1 MKRAKPAAGRA
12 LRVLENVWQGTPGVR
27 WGITYCLPPMPSSE
41 PHDLLPPE
49 ITVLERGWLSANN
62 ILFIGQHDTA
72 IVDTGY
78 CSHADQTVELV
89 RGTLQ
94 GRPLDRILN
103 THLHSDH
110 CGGNAALQK
119 TWPSVL
125 TAIPPGQ
132 ADHVRQWDAYALSYT
147 PTGQE
152 CPPFRADTLLVPGSC
167 VLLGDKPWQVH
178 AAPGHDPHSVVLF
191 EPQGRVLISADALWE
206 NGFGVVFPE
215 LEGDDAFAQVGA
227 TLDLIEALSP
237 QVVIPGHG
245 PVFADAPRAIDGA
258 RRRLDG
264 FVRNP
269 GKHALYAAKVLLK
282 YKLLEWQQI
291 GIPDLTAWAQ
301 ATPYFGMLRARHFA
315 AQTESEWLQSLADEL
330 VRSGAAVR
338 QGEVLHNV

>member
-1 MKRAKPAAGRA
+1 MPQHPPA
-12 LRVLENVWQGTPGVR
+12 
-27 WGITYCLPPMPSSE
+27 LPP
-41 PHDLLPPE
+41 D

-62 ILFIGQHDTA
+62 IVFHGQHGTA
-72 IVDTGY
+72 VVDTGY

-89 RGTLQ
+89 Q
-94 GRPLDRILN
+94 GALGGRALDRILN

-110 CGGNAALQK
+110 GGGNAALQK
-119 TWPSVL
+119 ARPGVL

-215 LEGDDAFAQVGA
+215 LEGEDAFAQVAA
-227 TLDLIEALSP
+227 TLDVIEQLSP
-237 QVVIPGHG
+237 LVVIPGHG
-245 PVFADAPRAIDGA
+245 PVFVDASRAIDGA

-315 AQTESEWLQSLADEL
+315 AQTEAEWLQSLADEL

>member
-1 MKRAKPAAGRA
+1 
-12 LRVLENVWQGTPGVR
+12 
-27 WGITYCLPPMPSSE
+27 MPSSAL
-41 PHDLLPPE
+41 HDLLPPE

-62 ILFIGQHDTA
+62 ILFIGQRDTA
-72 IVDTGY
+72 LVDTGY
-78 CSHADQTVELV
+78 CSHASQTVELV
-89 RGTLQ
+89 RSALQ
-94 GRPLDRILN
+94 GRPLDRIFN

-110 CGGNAALQK
+110 CGGNAALQAA
-119 TWPSVL
+119 WPSLV

-132 ADHVRQWDAYALSYT
+132 ADHVRQWDPYALSYT

-152 CPPFRADTLLVPGSC
+152 CPRFRADTLLMPGSC

-191 EPQGRVLISADALWE
+191 NAQDRVLISADALWE

-215 LEGDDAFAQVGA
+215 LEGESAFAEVAA
-227 TLDLIEALSP
+227 TLDVIEALAP
-237 QVVIPGHG
+237 RVVIPGHG
-245 PVFADAPRAIDGA
+245 PVFTDAPRAIEVA

-269 GKHALYAAKVLLK
+269 RKHALYAAKVLLK

-291 GIPDLTAWAQ
+291 SLQDLKAWAQ
-301 ATPYFGMLRARHFA
+301 TTPYFGMLHQTHFGDQA
-315 AQTESEWLQSLADEL
+315 EDAWLQGLTDEL

-338 QGEVLHNV
+338 EGEVLHNV

>member
-1 MKRAKPAAGRA
+1 
-12 LRVLENVWQGTPGVR
+12 
-27 WGITYCLPPMPSSE
+27 MPTTA

-62 ILFIGQHDTA
+62 ILFVGHHDTA

-78 CSHADQTVELV
+78 CSHADQTVDLV

-94 GRPLDRILN
+94 GRALDRILN

-215 LEGDDAFAQVGA
+215 LEGEDAFAQVAA
-227 TLDLIEALSP
+227 TLDVIEQLSP
-237 QVVIPGHG
+237 LVVIPGHG
-245 PVFADAPRAIDGA
+245 PVFVDASRAIDGA

-264 FVRNP
+264 SVRNP

-291 GIPDLTAWAQ
+291 TMADLTAWAQ
-301 ATPYFGMLRARHFA
+301 GTPYFGMLHQRHFGD
-315 AQTESEWLQSLADEL
+315 QPEGGWLLSLVEEL

-338 QGEVLHNV
+338 QEEMLHNV

>member
-1 MKRAKPAAGRA
+1 
-12 LRVLENVWQGTPGVR
+12 
-27 WGITYCLPPMPSSE
+27 MPSSA

-62 ILFIGQHDTA
+62 ILFVGHRDTA
-72 IVDTGY
+72 LVDTGY
-78 CSHADQTVELV
+78 CTHAAQTVELV
-89 RGTLQ
+89 RNALG
-94 GRPLDRILN
+94 GRPLDRVLN

-110 CGGNAALQK
+110 CGGNAALQQA
-119 TWPSVL
+119 WPGVI

-147 PTGQE
+147 PTGQD

-191 EPQGRVLISADALWE
+191 NARDGVLISADALWE

-215 LEGDDAFAQVGA
+215 LEGDDAFTAVAA
-227 TLDLIEALSP
+227 TLDLIERLAP
-237 QVVIPGHG
+237 RVVIPGHG
-245 PVFADAPRAIDGA
+245 PVFADAPRALEAA
-258 RRRLDG
+258 RRRLEG

-269 GKHALYAAKVLLK
+269 SKHALYAAKVLLK

-291 GIPDLTAWAQ
+291 RMADLTAWAR
-301 ATPYFGMLRARHFA
+301 ATPYFGMLRETHFGD
-315 AQTESEWLQSLADEL
+315 QPEDVWLQALADEL

-338 QGEVLHNV
+338 QGEILHNV

>member
-1 MKRAKPAAGRA
+1 
-12 LRVLENVWQGTPGVR
+12 
-27 WGITYCLPPMPSSE
+27 PSSA

-62 ILFIGQHDTA
+62 ILFIGHHDTA

-78 CSHADQTVELV
+78 CSHAEQTVELV
-89 RGTLQ
+89 RGALA
-94 GRPLDRILN
+94 GRALDRVLN

-191 EPQGRVLISADALWE
+191 EPKGRVLISADALWE

-215 LEGDDAFAQVGA
+215 LEGDNAFAEVAA
-227 TLDLIEALSP
+227 TLDVIEKLSP

-269 GKHALYAAKVLLK
+269 SKHALYAAKVLLK

-291 GIPDLTAWAQ
+291 TMADLTAWAQ
-301 ATPYFGMLRARHFA
+301 DTPYFGMLHQRHFGD
-315 AQTESEWLQSLADEL
+315 QPEGEWLLSLVDDL

-338 QGEVLHNV
+338 QGDVLHNV

>member
-1 MKRAKPAAGRA
+1 
-12 LRVLENVWQGTPGVR
+12 
-27 WGITYCLPPMPSSE
+27 MPSSE

-78 CSHADQTVELV
+78 CSHADQTVDLV

-94 GRPLDRILN
+94 GRALDRILN

-215 LEGDDAFAQVGA
+215 LEGEDAFAQVAA
-227 TLDLIEALSP
+227 TLDVIEQLSP
-237 QVVIPGHG
+237 LVVIPGHG
-245 PVFADAPRAIDGA
+245 PVFVDASRAIDGA

-315 AQTESEWLQSLADEL
+315 AQTEAEWLQSLADEL

>member
-1 MKRAKPAAGRA
+1 MTASPPA
-12 LRVLENVWQGTPGVR
+12 P
-27 WGITYCLPPMPSSE
+27 LPPG
-41 PHDLLPPE
+41 

-62 ILFIGQHDTA
+62 ILFIGHHDTA

-78 CSHADQTVELV
+78 CSHAEQTVDLV
-89 RGTLQ
+89 RGALA
-94 GRPLDRILN
+94 GRALDRVLN

-119 TWPSVL
+119 AWPGVL

-152 CPPFRADTLLVPGSC
+152 CPPFRADTLLMPGSC

-215 LEGDDAFAQVGA
+215 LEGDNAFAEVAA
-227 TLDLIEALSP
+227 TLDVIEKLSP

-291 GIPDLTAWAQ
+291 RMAALTTWAQ
-301 ATPYFGMLRARHFA
+301 ATPYFGMLH
-315 AQTESEWLQSLADEL
+315 QTYFGDQPEDAWLQGLADDL
-330 VRSGAAVR
+330 VRSGAALR
-338 QGEVLHNV
+338 QGEMLHNV